1 MTTPIAPG
9 DHLRCITNFGAEE
22 LVEGRVYT
30 ATFIVEVPGDGWG
43 VEVLEID
50 PPPPWLVYRLERF
63 VPVNDGPT
71 TTVEALIRELSNPVE
86 EQVSC

>member
-9 DHLRCITNFGAEE
+9 DRLRCITNFGAEE

-30 ATFIVEVPGDGWG
+30 ATFIVEVLGVGWG

-50 PPPPWLVYRLERF
+50 PPAPWSSYRLERF
-63 VPVNDGPT
+63 APLNDGPT
-71 TTVEALIRELSNPVE
+71 TTVEALIRELSTPTE
-86 EQVSC
+86 EGVGA